1 MSHTFS
7 HRNPRALVPLCLAT
21 LVLST
26 TSPAPAQPADNSRAR
41 AALIRRAVAAMTP
54 SIVTIETIGGAQPV
68 RDMGPFG
75 AMQESFKLAEGPTTG
90 IILSSDGLILTSSF
104 NFARE
109 PSVITVTVADGRRFV
124 AKLLGRDFIRRTALV
139 KIEAGDLR
147 PANWLKRDEI
157 AIGQYAIA
165 CGRGLPGPAPHISLG
180 IVSALERRSGNALQ
194 TDAKLSPV
202 NYGGPLIDLEGR
214 VIGLIVPIAGA
225 GSALAG
231 AEWYDSGIGF
241 AIYRDRIDL
250 FFDRLMAGQNIEP
263 GKIGV
268 ILEPDDPE
276 EMPLLEKILPVSGVR
291 IARVA
296 PKSPA
301 ARAGLKEGDRILTLD
316 GQPIG
321 DILDLQ
327 RRLSDR
333 AAGEDVKL
341 GIKRRWQIIEAVV
354 HLAPISE
361 IVGLEPPRKPAPK
374 PEDANPEEPEP
385 TTQPSAD

>member
-1 MSHTFS
+1 M
-7 HRNPRALVPLCLAT
+7 RRIANWGIGLCVVLVGT
-21 LVLST
+21 LIAHAS
-26 TSPAPAQPADNSRAR
+26 DNSRGR
-41 AALIRRAVAAMTP
+41 ATMIRRAVAAVTP

-68 RDMGPFG
+68 VEMGRMG
-75 AMQESFKLAEGPTTG
+75 KMEESFKLAEGPTTG
-90 IILSSDGLILTSSF
+90 VILSSDGLIVTSSF

-109 PSVITVTVADGRRFV
+109 PSVITVTLADGRRFV

-139 KIEAGDLR
+139 KIDASEMR
-147 PANWLKRDEI
+147 PATWLRRDEI

-165 CGRGLPGPAPHISLG
+165 CGRGFGGTTPHVSLG
-180 IVSALERRSGNALQ
+180 IVSALERRTGNALQ

-214 VIGLIVPIAGA
+214 VLGLIVPIAGA

-250 FFDRLMAGQNIEP
+250 VFDRLMAGQNIEP

-268 ILEPDDPE
+268 ILEPDEPE
-276 EMPLLEKILPVSGVR
+276 EMPLLEKLLPVSGVK
-291 IARVA
+291 IAVIA

-301 ARAGLKEGDRILTLD
+301 ATAGLKEGDRILALD

-341 GIKRRWQIIEAVV
+341 SLKRRWQTLEITVR
-354 HLAPISE
+354 LAKISE
-361 IVGLEPPRKPAPK
+361 IEGLEPPKKRPPK
-374 PEDANPEEPEP
+374 PEGGKPEEPPP
-385 TTQPSAD
+385 TTEPAAD